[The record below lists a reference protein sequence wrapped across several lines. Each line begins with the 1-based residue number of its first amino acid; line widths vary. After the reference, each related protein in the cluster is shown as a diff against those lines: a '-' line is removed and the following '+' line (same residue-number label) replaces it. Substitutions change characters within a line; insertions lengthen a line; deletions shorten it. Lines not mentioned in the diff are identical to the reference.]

1 MFTWLPAEA
10 MLPAAAPRPFPEDRA
25 LDEDLF
31 HLTGQVDIY
40 RRPVPPGETAESG
53 QVWG

>member
-10 MLPAAAPRPFPEDRA
+10 MLSAAAPRSFPEDRA

-31 HLTGQVDIY
+31 HLTGQVY
-40 RRPVPPGETAESG
+40 LQAGGHLQETCAS
-53 QVWG
+53 W